1 MTFNENDFES
11 SKDNDMTQETSTP
24 ATTAA
29 TTAATTPATTNPESV
44 AQPRVHAGEAK
55 PSHDERDL
63 PAMLPAVDVV
73 EDATGLTLWVDMP
86 GVPKEAIELHLDGD
100 SLSIAGSIAA
110 LDTPGMRPLY
120 AEVRAGRYRRAFTL
134 SRELE
139 TSRIEANSKNG
150 VLQLRIPK
158 SPAVQPRRIEV
169 RAA

>member
-11 SKDNDMTQETSTP
+11 SKDNDMTQDTTTP
-24 ATTAA
+24 ATTS
-29 TTAATTPATTNPESV
+29 ATTNPESV

-55 PSHDERDL
+55 PSRDESDL

-158 SPAVQPRRIEV
+158 SPDAQPRRIEV

>member
-1 MTFNENDFES
+1 
-11 SKDNDMTQETSTP
+11 MTQDT
-24 ATTAA
+24 
-29 TTAATTPATTNPESV
+29 TTPLPRESI
-44 AQPRVHAGEAK
+44 AQPQVHTGQAK
-55 PSHDERDL
+55 PQRDERDL

-100 SLSIAGSIAA
+100 SLSVSGAIAA
-110 LDTPGMRPLY
+110 LDTPGLQPLY

-158 SPAVQPRRIEV
+158 AQDAQPRRIEV

>member
-11 SKDNDMTQETSTP
+11 SKDNDMTQDTTTP
-24 ATTAA
+24 
-29 TTAATTPATTNPESV
+29 ATTPATTSAATNPESIT
-44 AQPRVHAGEAK
+44 QPRVHAGEAK
-55 PSHDERDL
+55 PSRDERDL

-150 VLQLRIPK
+150 VLRLRIPK
-158 SPAVQPRRIEV
+158 SPDAQPRRIEV

>member
-11 SKDNDMTQETSTP
+11 SKDNDMTQDTTTP
-24 ATTAA
+24 ATTSA
-29 TTAATTPATTNPESV
+29 TTSATTNPESV

-100 SLSIAGSIAA
+100 SLSITGSIAA

-120 AEVRAGRYRRAFTL
+120 DEVRAGRYRRAFTL
-134 SRELE
+134 GRELE

-150 VLQLRIPK
+150 VLRLRIPK
-158 SPAVQPRRIEV
+158 SPDAQPRRIEV